1 MDGFEMA
8 KYGRVYLVGAGPGDP
23 GLLTLRAREVLSRA
37 DSVIYDT
44 LVSPVIVNLA
54 PATAQKIFRGKR
66 SKPGALSQMA
76 INRLLVKLAK
86 QGKQVVRLKGGD
98 PFVFGRGAEE
108 AQALIEA
115 GLEFE
120 VVPGVSSAIAVP
132 AYAGIPVTHR
142 DLNSSFTVVTGH
154 EDPTKQNPQIDWM
167 NLAQSHGTLVF
178 LMGLH
183 ALPKVC
189 GRLIAEGKPAS
200 TPAAIIQSGTISK
213 QKTVTGTLKTLPEL
227 TAKARL
233 KPPATLVV
241 GPVVALRESLQWV
254 QRRPLFGWRV
264 LVTRGRLPYNS
275 LSEILTQQGAE
286 VIEIPT
292 IELVPLKLGASQVKL
307 VRQVSSY
314 DWIVFSSANAIE
326 FFMAVFLREGLD
338 VRALRGVQIACV
350 GDATAQALK
359 KYGILAD
366 LVPKEFKQEGFIQS
380 FKSVDLNGRE
390 ILVPKAR
397 GGREVFELFLKS
409 KGAKVDLLTLYENR
423 VPATARRQIQGLF
436 EDQGGVDLLTFASS
450 SAVEHF
456 FRLLTPI
463 QRKKWV
469 SKLPLAVMG
478 PVTARAARKWKAKV
492 AVQPQRYTVPD
503 LVAAIVK
510 WTHKDPKRFKI
521 AP

>member
-1 MDGFEMA
+1 MTQ
-8 KYGRVYLVGAGPGDP
+8 KGRVYLVGAGPGDP

-44 LVSPVIVNLA
+44 LVSPMIVNLA
-54 PATAQKIFRGKR
+54 PPTAQKIFRGKR
-66 SKPGALSQMA
+66 SKPGALSQAA

-108 AQALIEA
+108 AQALIKA

-120 VVPGVSSAIAVP
+120 VVPGVTSAIAVP

-154 EDPTKQNPQIDWM
+154 EDPTKQSPIIDWM
-167 NLAQSHGTLVF
+167 NLAQSQGTLVF

-183 ALPKVC
+183 ALPNVC
-189 GRLIAEGKPAS
+189 GRLIIEGKSPS
-200 TPAAIIQSGTISK
+200 TPAAIIQSGTTSR
-213 QKTVTGTLKTLPEL
+213 QKTVTGTLQTLPGL
-227 TAKARL
+227 VLKAQL

-241 GPVVALRESLQWV
+241 GPVVSLRESLQWI

-275 LSEILTQQGAE
+275 LSELLTQKGAE
-286 VIEIPT
+286 VIQIPT
-292 IELVPLKLGASQVKL
+292 IELAAVKLSASQINL
-307 VRQVSSY
+307 ARQASGY

-326 FFMAVFLREGLD
+326 FFMAALLGEGLD
-338 VRALRGVQIACV
+338 VRVLRGVQIACV

-359 KYGILAD
+359 KYGLIAD
-366 LVPKEFKQEGFIQS
+366 LVPKEFKQEGFIQA
-380 FKSVDLNGRE
+380 FKSIDLKGRK

-397 GGREVFELFLKS
+397 EGREVFELFLKS
-409 KGAKVDLLTLYENR
+409 KGAKVDLLILYENR
-423 VPATARRQIQGLF
+423 VPAAARRQIQTLF
-436 EDQGGVDLLTFASS
+436 EQQDGVSLLTFASS
-450 SAVEHF
+450 SAVDHF
-456 FRLLTPI
+456 FQLLTPA

-469 SKLPLAVMG
+469 SKLPVAVMG
-478 PVTARAARKWKAKV
+478 PVTAQAARQWKAKV
-492 AVQPQRYTVPD
+492 AVQPKRYTVPD
-503 LVAAIVK
+503 LVEAIVK
-510 WTHKDPKRFKI
+510 WAHKNRKRFNI
-521 AP
+521 TP